1 MKKEAPDWLGC
12 GRIITTE
19 SWNGFLKARAEYY
32 RKQDMKEH
40 QSLAIQALEQM
51 KGDDLAR
58 ARLAFAVMSPLEM
71 NMRYGMSS
79 QTPKEILA
87 GYETLNARIAAAI
100 AWVKGQAE

>member
-40 QSLAIQALEQM
+40 QYLAIQALGQM

-58 ARLAFAVMSPLEM
+58 ARMAFK
-71 NMRYGMSS
+71 GMTPS
-79 QTPKEILA
+79 QM
-87 GYETLNARIAAAI
+87 GMFH
-100 AWVKGQAE
+100 GQSGKTRPT